1 MKISASLHA
10 ADPLRLSD
18 AVAAVAPHVGSFHID
33 IMDGR
38 FASAFG
44 FGERLVSALAALEAP
59 PLDVH
64 LMLDDPEPWV
74 ARFAAL
80 GARSVAFHA
89 EAVRDIRRVVAT
101 IRSAGALAYLAFLP
115 QTPMARISPLLLEA
129 DGILLLTAPP
139 GGGAFDPAAL
149 ARLEHLP
156 KGIPTIVDGRIEPV
170 HFDVCRSAGVELAV
184 LGTALF
190 DGDDIAERARR
201 MESLAAGE
209 LSKAGSR

>member
-18 AVAAVAPHVGSFHID
+18 AVAAVAPHVGSLHID

-44 FGERLVSALAALEAP
+44 FGERLVSALAASQAP

-64 LMLDDPEPWV
+64 LMLDDPEPW
-74 ARFAAL
+74 ARRFATL
-80 GARSVAFHA
+80 GVRSVAFHA
-89 EAVRDIRRVVAT
+89 EAVRDIRRVVAA
-101 IRSAGALAYLAFLP
+101 IRSAGTLAYLAFLP
-115 QTPMARISPLLLEA
+115 QTPVIRISPLLLEV

-139 GGGAFDPAAL
+139 GGGAFDAAAL
-149 ARLEHLP
+149 ARLQHLP
-156 KGIPTIVDGRIEPV
+156 RDVRKIVDGRIEPG

-190 DGDDIAERARR
+190 DSGDVAARARTL
-201 MESLAAGE
+201 EKLAAG
-209 LSKAGSR
+209 

>member
-10 ADPLRLSD
+10 ANPLRVSE
-18 AVAAVAPHVGSFHID
+18 AVAAVAPHVGSLHID

-44 FGERLVSALAALEAP
+44 FGERLVGALAALNAP

-64 LMLDDPEPWV
+64 LMLDDPEPW
-74 ARFAAL
+74 ARRFAAL
-80 GARSVAFHA
+80 GVRSVTFHA
-89 EAVRDIRRVVAT
+89 EAVRDVQSVVAT
-101 IRSAGALAYLAFLP
+101 IRSAGTLAYLAFLP
-115 QTPMARISPLLLEA
+115 QTPVTRISPLLCEA

-156 KGIPTIVDGRIEPV
+156 RGVPTIVDGRIDPT

-190 DGDDIAERARR
+190 GGEDIAERARMLER
-201 MESLAAGE
+201 LAAGE
-209 LSKAGSR
+209 LGKLG

>member
-10 ADPLRLSD
+10 ADPLRLSA
-18 AVAAVAPHVGSFHID
+18 AVAAVAPHVGSLHID

-44 FGERLVSALAALEAP
+44 FGEPLVSALVAMKAP

-74 ARFAAL
+74 RRFAAL

-89 EAVRDIRRVVAT
+89 EAVRDVRRVVAA
-101 IRSAGALAYLAFLP
+101 IRSAGTLAYLAFLP
-115 QTPMARISPLLLEA
+115 QTPLARISPLLSEA

-149 ARLEHLP
+149 ARLEQLP
-156 KGIPTIVDGRIEPV
+156 KGVPTIVDGRIEPI
-170 HFDVCRSAGVELAV
+170 HFDICRSAGVELAV

-190 DGDDIAERARR
+190 DSEDIAERARKL
-201 MESLAAGE
+201 ESLAAGGQAKQHKE
-209 LSKAGSR
+209 